1 MLKYLMGV
9 NAVLKSVI
17 SVEQVFTTAKTGEFV
32 LFSLT
37 ETFRVIRGCCNVN
50 NS

>member
-1 MLKYLMGV
+1 MLKYLTGV
-9 NAVLKSVI
+9 HAVLSVI

-32 LFSLT
+32 LFSLKPS
-37 ETFRVIRGCCNVN
+37 VSIPGCNVS